1 MSNSALLLVTIFV
14 NITHMF
20 LYIRRT
26 TRNPLRYLLIYL
38 LLPLAWIP
46 TMWLARLFPPA
57 VPVFI
62 VAYVVFGVSL
72 FRLVCRDGFTR
83 LFVVAGSVFA
93 ATQVM
98 RSPALLVMIYG
109 FGWSAAESTRVA
121 IFTYPATFLALLPLL
136 IRYVR
141 APFMRIL
148 DVAERQKWYLVGLP
162 PLILAVTGGLANFM
176 VVEAPD
182 VRGMLAI
189 GILMP
194 LCVVTYF
201 LSIYLFLVSHSDRE
215 VLRQRL
221 DAARQ
226 LEHTY
231 EFYDRELAEKEKRV
245 RALRHDFRHMALHLE
260 SLAREEDWEGMRKAV
275 RDVLNAGDD
284 VAVRPFCENRTV
296 NAIVSYHFAKAEAGG
311 VNCTAQAFVPAELP
325 LPAADLALIMGNAL
339 ENCVKAA
346 GLLGEMG
353 YIVFKAKPARS
364 YLMLSFENNR
374 QPGHY
379 PSGEGAGLASIRDVV
394 LRHNGRVEVE
404 EDDNQFRLTVFL
416 ALF

>member
-1 MSNSALLLVTIFV
+1 MNNAALLLVTIFV
-14 NITHMF
+14 NTTHIMF
-20 LYIRRT
+20 YIRRT
-26 TRNPLRYLLIYL
+26 TRDPLRHLLIYL

-57 VPVFI
+57 MPVFVI
-62 VAYVVFGVSL
+62 IYGVLGMSL
-72 FRLVCRDGFTR
+72 FRLICRDGFTR
-83 LFVVAGSVFA
+83 LFVMLGYTMA

-98 RSPALLVMIYG
+98 RSPAVLVMIYG
-109 FGWSAAESTRVA
+109 FGWTAAESARVA
-121 IFTYPATFLALLPLL
+121 IFTFPATFLVLTPFLL
-136 IRYVR
+136 RYVR

-162 PLILAVTGGLANFM
+162 PIVLGLTGGLANFM
-176 VVEAPD
+176 VLDAPHM
-182 VRGMLAI
+182 RGMFAF

-194 LCVVTYF
+194 LCVITYF

-260 SLAREEDWEGMRKAV
+260 SLAREGDWEGMRKSV
-275 RDVLNAGDD
+275 REVLNAGDD

-346 GLLGEMG
+346 GHLGEMG